1 MTLDGV
7 IPTSIAGLAL
17 RELRP
22 NDAET
27 FYALVQKNR
36 AHLTA
41 LGDFEQEVATPL
53 EKWAEEFSADP
64 GAGRRFGIFLS
75 EQLVGRL
82 DLIAVDPPKYSVGHW
97 LAEDAVGHGY
107 ASAALARV
115 VALARNELGASDIYA
130 GVTHGN
136 ARSEAW
142 LERLGF
148 VRVAEFERYARFHLL
163 L

>member
-1 MTLDGV
+1 MALAGV
-7 IPTSIAGLAL
+7 IQTSIASLVL

-22 NDAET
+22 NDAEA

-41 LGDFEQEVATPL
+41 LGDFEQEVAAPL
-53 EKWAEEFSADP
+53 EKWSAEFAADP
-64 GAGRRFGIFLS
+64 GAGRRLGIFLS

-82 DLIAVDPPKYSVGHW
+82 DLIAVDPPRYSVGYW
-97 LAEDAVGHGY
+97 LAEDAIGHGY

-115 VALARNELGASDIYA
+115 VALARDELGASGIYA

-136 ARSEAW
+136 ARSEAL

-148 VRVAEFERYARFHLL
+148 VRVAEFERYARFHLPL
-163 L
+163 